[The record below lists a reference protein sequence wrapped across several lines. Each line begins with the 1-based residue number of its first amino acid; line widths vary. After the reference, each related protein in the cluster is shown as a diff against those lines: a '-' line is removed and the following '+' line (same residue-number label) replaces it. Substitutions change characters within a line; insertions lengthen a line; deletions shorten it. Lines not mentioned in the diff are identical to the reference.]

1 VPVPQ
6 VEDSNAFLRLLR
18 EMWQDLKSLVR
29 IQTVERPDLPLV
41 DPGQAYFLRENLKL
55 RLLSARLALLQ
66 RDAKTYRNDLA
77 QAVQWLERYYDAR
90 DRNTAAV
97 VSTLK
102 QLAQVDV
109 GIELPDIAASLNAV
123 RDYKLTRE
131 RGAR

>member
-1 VPVPQ
+1 
-6 VEDSNAFLRLLR
+6 
-18 EMWQDLKSLVR
+18 
-29 IQTVERPDLPLV
+29 
-41 DPGQAYFLRENLKL
+41 
-55 RLLSARLALLQ
+55 LLQ